1 MSSSTSLSVVVPA
14 LNEEKN
20 LRQAVKGLT
29 NVLGQDGIDWEV
41 ILINDG
47 STDHTEEIATELVRA
62 EPRIKLINHQKPMG
76 IGRSFWDGV
85 EASSKQGITWFPGD
99 GENDPE
105 ELIKFL
111 PLLEHVDIVVP
122 FVINKEARSWR
133 RRFVSKFY
141 LWMVNLLFGTMFNY
155 TTGNVIY
162 RKNVFDIVEPKANG
176 FTYQTECLIRAVRSG
191 FTFAEVP
198 VHLGK
203 RLHGRSKILT
213 FKSVRKA
220 TWELIRLFVEI
231 RILPKKKRRTYVKHN

>member
-1 MSSSTSLSVVVPA
+1 MPA
-14 LNEEKN
+14 LHEEKN
-20 LRQAVKGLT
+20 LRQAVRGLT
-29 NVLGQDGIDWEV
+29 DVLGQDGIDWEV
-41 ILINDG
+41 ILVNDG
-47 STDHTEEIATELVRA
+47 STDQTKEIAIELVST
-62 EPRIKLINHQKPMG
+62 EPRIKLINHPKPLG

-85 EASSKQGITWFPGD
+85 EASSKHGITWFPGD
-99 GENDPE
+99 GENDPD
-105 ELIKFL
+105 ELIKYL
-111 PLLEHVDIVVP
+111 PLLEHVDIVIP

-162 RKNVFDIVEPKANG
+162 RKTVFDVVEPRAHG

-203 RLHGRSKILT
+203 RLHGHSKILT
-213 FKSVRKA
+213 FQSVTKA
-220 TWELIRLFVEI
+220 TWELIRLFFEI
-231 RILPKKKRRTYVKHN
+231 LILPNNKRRLYVKHN